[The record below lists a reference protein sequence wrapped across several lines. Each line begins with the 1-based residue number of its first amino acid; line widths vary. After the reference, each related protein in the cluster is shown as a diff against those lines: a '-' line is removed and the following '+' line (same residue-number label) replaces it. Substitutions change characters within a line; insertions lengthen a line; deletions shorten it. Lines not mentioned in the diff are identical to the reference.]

1 MNIDG
6 YRDFLSLLRN
16 GIILCELT
24 FEGRCKVIDAN
35 PAALE
40 TEGLTREA
48 AIGMDLEHVFP
59 PAREFSVMD
68 GVRRVN
74 ETGIPLHIG
83 SKHNPE
89 TRSEVWRDVSI
100 SRLSS
105 NVIAIVY
112 NDFDESSEARKDLK
126 KSKLELDRL
135 FSNLPGI
142 AFRCK
147 NDKDWTMEVL
157 SGGLV
162 DLAGYRPEEIIGN
175 KKLSYADLIFS
186 EDREKVWK
194 SVQESFTR
202 DDHYEIEYRIVTK
215 SGIVKHVLER
225 GKVIKNPAEDQSFV
239 EGFISDIT
247 DLKAAKIEIEESK
260 ERLENT
266 FKSTVNALSKITEIR
281 DPYTSD
287 HQRRVGLLAEAVSRK
302 MGLER
307 KLCENIRISGLLH
320 DIGKLWIPS
329 EILSKP
335 GRLNKIEMEMIKE
348 HPRLGCEVLGEIEFG
363 FPIAE
368 YVIQHHERMDG
379 SGYPNRLKG
388 EEISLPARIIA
399 VSDVVEAISSHRPY
413 RPALGL
419 NVAIE
424 EITSGAGT
432 LYDPSVTRTCVDLLK
447 NGFSF

>member
-1 MNIDG
+1 M
-6 YRDFLSLLRN
+6 
-16 GIILCELT
+16 
-24 FEGRCKVIDAN
+24 
-35 PAALE
+35 
-40 TEGLTREA
+40 
-48 AIGMDLEHVFP
+48 
-59 PAREFSVMD
+59 
-68 GVRRVN
+68 
-74 ETGIPLHIG
+74 
-83 SKHNPE
+83 
-89 TRSEVWRDVSI
+89 
-100 SRLSS
+100 
-105 NVIAIVY
+105 
-112 NDFDESSEARKDLK
+112 
-126 KSKLELDRL
+126 
-135 FSNLPGI
+135 
-142 AFRCK
+142 
-147 NDKDWTMEVL
+147 
-157 SGGLV
+157 
-162 DLAGYRPEEIIGN
+162 
-175 KKLSYADLIFS
+175 
-186 EDREKVWK
+186 
-194 SVQESFTR
+194 
-202 DDHYEIEYRIVTK
+202 TK

-225 GKVIKNPAEDQSFV
+225 GKVIKNPGEDQSFV

>member
-157 SGGLV
+157 
-162 DLAGYRPEEIIGN
+162 
-175 KKLSYADLIFS
+175 
-186 EDREKVWK
+186 
-194 SVQESFTR
+194 
-202 DDHYEIEYRIVTK
+202 
-215 SGIVKHVLER
+215 
-225 GKVIKNPAEDQSFV
+225 
-239 EGFISDIT
+239 
-247 DLKAAKIEIEESK
+247 
-260 ERLENT
+260 
-266 FKSTVNALSKITEIR
+266 
-281 DPYTSD
+281 
-287 HQRRVGLLAEAVSRK
+287 
-302 MGLER
+302 
-307 KLCENIRISGLLH
+307 
-320 DIGKLWIPS
+320 
-329 EILSKP
+329 
-335 GRLNKIEMEMIKE
+335 
-348 HPRLGCEVLGEIEFG
+348 
-363 FPIAE
+363 
-368 YVIQHHERMDG
+368 
-379 SGYPNRLKG
+379 
-388 EEISLPARIIA
+388 
-399 VSDVVEAISSHRPY
+399 
-413 RPALGL
+413 
-419 NVAIE
+419 
-424 EITSGAGT
+424 
-432 LYDPSVTRTCVDLLK
+432 
-447 NGFSF
+447 